1 MAQYTEFPKPKGEYT
16 VGRCQ
21 MDFSY
26 TSENGSNRELTALF
40 FYPADSDEGK
50 ERAVYA
56 FPEYDQLRNEML
68 AAIGSPSEAASDPG
82 FKPQCYE
89 GLAMSKKKEKY
100 PVLFYNHGAGNMP
113 QTGTLWCEEMA
124 SVGYVVVSVGH
135 PDGGFQKFLDGHV
148 TSVSQDFIEGIKGFS
163 EEVIMFYIPNPRM
176 LVERLPHDEA
186 VEISRTVTAAPK
198 SDAFSRFALYQSE
211 DTRYVADCVEK
222 IEEGIIASQFKGRLD
237 LKKGFGIFGHSFGGT
252 IAAMTCRDDERFVCG
267 INYDSNML
275 GCLDSDL
282 KKPFMQLVTPLA
294 HNTNAFL
301 LDSNTGESYCIVISS
316 ISHFEF
322 CDALF
327 TSVDPMNVRVRDP
340 LETRDLILVYTT
352 VFFSRYLL
360 GISEDISSISFDG
373 VEMV

>member
-1 MAQYTEFPKPKGEYT
+1 MAQYTEFPKPEGKYT

-26 TSENGSNRELTALF
+26 TSENGSCRELTALF
-40 FYPADSDEGK
+40 FYPADSNEGK
-50 ERAVYA
+50 EKAVYA

-68 AAIGSPSEAASDPG
+68 AGSLPPEAHD
-82 FKPQCYE
+82 QCVTPN
-89 GLAMSKKKEKY
+89 MIS
-100 PVLFYNHGAGNMP
+100 MP
-113 QTGTLWCEEMA
+113 QMGTLWCEEMA
-124 SVGYVVVSVGH
+124 SLGYVVVSVGH

-148 TSVSQDFIEGIKGFS
+148 TSVSQDFIEGLKGFS

-176 LVERLPHDEA
+176 LTERLPHDEA

-222 IEEGIIASQFKGRLD
+222 MEQGIIASQFRGRLG
-237 LKKGFGIFGHSFGGT
+237 LKKGLGIFGHSFGGT

-267 INYDSNML
+267 INYDGNML

-301 LDSNTGESYCIVISS
+301 LDSNSGENYCFVISS

-327 TSVDPMNVRVRDP
+327 TSVDPMNIRVRDP
-340 LETRDLILVYTT
+340 LETRDIILTYTAA
-352 VFFSRYLL
+352 FFSRYLL
-360 GISEDISSISFDG
+360 GTSEDLSSILFDG
-373 VEMV
+373 VEMA